1 MSKNSMPGIDSAADR
16 AIFGRNFRAQREK
29 MGLSQREIHQLT
41 GVAQSHISEI
51 ESGNSNVAIDTMM
64 KLSVVTKTP
73 IWKLLKP

>member
-1 MSKNSMPGIDSAADR
+1 MSKNAMPGVDSDADR
-16 AIFGRNFRAQREK
+16 LTFGRNVRAQREK
-29 MGLSQREIHQLT
+29 LGMTQRDLHRLT